1 MHDIE
6 GDVHLQRLKVNVPFN
21 VECRM
26 ATVYYVLA
34 GILLYLA
41 ADWLLRRIE
50 ARAGRILEYRTLLFF
65 GLLASMTLISFA
77 LIRMLLER

>member
-1 MHDIE
+1 
-6 GDVHLQRLKVNVPFN
+6 
-21 VECRM
+21 M
-26 ATVYYVLA
+26 ATVSYVLA

-65 GLLASMTLISFA
+65 GLLATLSLISFA
-77 LIRMLLER
+77 LIRALLQR

>member
-1 MHDIE
+1 MIE
-6 GDVHLQRLKVNVPFN
+6 GDVHLQSLKVNVPFN
-21 VECRM
+21 VECGM
-26 ATVYYVLA
+26 ATVSYVLA

-65 GLLASMTLISFA
+65 GLLATLSLISFA
-77 LIRMLLER
+77 LIRALLQR